1 MENNLETAKDAN
13 QLVNCS
19 FLHPLHMLVDLCRL
33 SIERIMPISMVMMLM
48 IIVMM

>member
-19 FLHPLHMLVDLCRL
+19 FLHPLHHMLVDLCRL

-48 IIVMM
+48 IIVM